1 MIGTL
6 TAGWLVQVFDAS
18 EEVMLK
24 AFQQGAALKRL
35 QEERKAATRG
45 RGRGNWRGR
54 GRSSK
59 PRGGRSAKPVPPAE
73 DSFSSASS
81 ESDSGADDSYGASK
95 GVSHSR

>member
-1 MIGTL
+1 
-6 TAGWLVQVFDAS
+6 
-18 EEVMLK
+18 MLK

-54 GRSSK
+54 GRSFK

-73 DSFSSASS
+73 ESSSSAPS
-81 ESDSGADDSYGASK
+81 ESDSDSGAADSYGASK
-95 GVSHSR
+95 GVSHSRCVSICTIDTAGNGGDTL